1 MSVVRRI
8 SAAPV
13 KVQRRVRDARSTRWD
28 DHRAVVKAELVDAA
42 IRAIEKFGD
51 AVSMDDFAE
60 EAGASKPKLYRHF
73 GDRAGLYSAVAAR
86 LGSMMWES
94 AQSTLLSGQ
103 ADSTVDELFR
113 SAVSA
118 YVSLVDEHPAVVRFL
133 MTNHMFQY
141 SESGEGGAADQLRS
155 AMEIISD
162 EFARGLRE
170 VDAEES
176 PVAVAVASILG
187 AGLSATQ
194 WWIDHG
200 RQNGMSRD
208 MFAAH
213 LCQTSWGIIDGAAA
227 TVGVRFHRDRPL
239 GDPGFATRLDA
250 I

>member
-73 GDRAGLYSAVAAR
+73 GERAGLYSAVAAR

-208 MFAAH
+208 MFAAN

-250 I
+250 V

>member
-103 ADSTVDELFR
+103 EDSSVDELFR
-113 SAVSA
+113 SAISA
-118 YVSLVDEHPAVVRFL
+118 YVSLVDDHPAVVRFL

-170 VDAEES
+170 VGADES
-176 PVAVAVASILG
+176 LVAVAVASILG

-208 MFAAH
+208 LFAAH

-227 TVGVRFHRDRPL
+227 TVGVRFRRDRPF
-239 GDPGFATRLDA
+239 GDPAFATRLGLD
-250 I
+250 

>member
-103 ADSTVDELFR
+103 EDSSVDELFR
-113 SAVSA
+113 SAISA
-118 YVSLVDEHPAVVRFL
+118 YVSLVDDHPAVVRFL

-170 VDAEES
+170 VGADES
-176 PVAVAVASILG
+176 LVAVAVASILG

-208 MFAAH
+208 LFAAH

-227 TVGVRFHRDRPL
+227 TVGVRFHRDRPF
-239 GDPGFATRLDA
+239 GDPAFATRVDPV
-250 I
+250 

>member
-1 MSVVRRI
+1 MSLPTACVRHVLIGGRRSTILVAWWVMSVVRRI
-8 SAAPV
+8 SAAPPV

-28 DHRAVVKAELVDAA
+28 DHRAIVKAELVDAA

-103 ADSTVDELFR
+103 QDSVDELFR
-113 SAVSA
+113 SAISA

-141 SESGEGGAADQLRS
+141 SESGEGGGAADQLRS
-155 AMEIISD
+155 AMDIISD
-162 EFARGLRE
+162 EFARSLQSVGA
-170 VDAEES
+170 DES
-176 PVAVAVASILG
+176 LVAVVVASILG
-187 AGLSATQ
+187 
-194 WWIDHG
+194 G
-200 RQNGMSRD
+200 RAYQLPNGGS
-208 MFAAH
+208 
-213 LCQTSWGIIDGAAA
+213 I
-227 TVGVRFHRDRPL
+227 TVGSME
-239 GDPGFATRLDA
+239 
-250 I
+250 

>member
-103 ADSTVDELFR
+103 EDSSVDELFR
-113 SAVSA
+113 SAISA
-118 YVSLVDEHPAVVRFL
+118 YVSLVDDHPAVVRFL

-170 VDAEES
+170 VGADES
-176 PVAVAVASILG
+176 LVAVAVASILG

-208 MFAAH
+208 LFAAH

-227 TVGVRFHRDRPL
+227 TVGVRFHRDRPF
-239 GDPGFATRLDA
+239 GDPAFATRLDA
-250 I
+250 V

>member
-170 VDAEES
+170 VGAEES

-194 WWIDHG
+194 WWIDNG

-239 GDPGFATRLDA
+239 GNPGFATRLDA
-250 I
+250 V

>member
-51 AVSMDDFAE
+51 AVSMDDIAE

-103 ADSTVDELFR
+103 EDSSVDELFR
-113 SAVSA
+113 SAISA
-118 YVSLVDEHPAVVRFL
+118 YVSLVDDHPAVVRFL

-170 VDAEES
+170 VGADES
-176 PVAVAVASILG
+176 LVAVAVASILG

-208 MFAAH
+208 LFAAH

-227 TVGVRFHRDRPL
+227 TVGVRFHRDRPF
-239 GDPGFATRLDA
+239 GDPAFATRVDPV
-250 I
+250 

>member
-28 DHRAVVKAELVDAA
+28 DHRAIVKAGLVDAA

-103 ADSTVDELFR
+103 ADSSVDELFR
-113 SAVSA
+113 SAISA
-118 YVSLVDEHPAVVRFL
+118 YVSLVDDHPAVVRFL

-170 VDAEES
+170 VGAEES
-176 PVAVAVASILG
+176 LVAVAVASILG

-208 MFAAH
+208 LFAAH

-227 TVGVRFHRDRPL
+227 TVGVRFHRDRPF
-239 GDPGFATRLDA
+239 GDPAFATRVDPV
-250 I
+250 

>member
-227 TVGVRFHRDRPL
+227 TVGVRFHRDRSL

-250 I
+250 V

>member
-1 MSVVRRI
+1 
-8 SAAPV
+8 
-13 KVQRRVRDARSTRWD
+13 
-28 DHRAVVKAELVDAA
+28 
-42 IRAIEKFGD
+42 
-51 AVSMDDFAE
+51 
-60 EAGASKPKLYRHF
+60 
-73 GDRAGLYSAVAAR
+73 
-86 LGSMMWES
+86 
-94 AQSTLLSGQ
+94 
-103 ADSTVDELFR
+103 
-113 SAVSA
+113 
-118 YVSLVDEHPAVVRFL
+118 LVDEHPAVVRFL

-250 I
+250 V

>member
-227 TVGVRFHRDRPL
+227 TVGVRFQRDRPL

-250 I
+250 V

>member
-187 AGLSATQ
+187 AGISATQ

-250 I
+250 V

>member
-28 DHRAVVKAELVDAA
+28 DHRAIVKAGLVDAA

-60 EAGASKPKLYRHF
+60 EAGVSKPKLYRHF

-86 LGSMMWES
+86 LGSMIWES

-103 ADSTVDELFR
+103 QDSVDELFR
-113 SAVSA
+113 SAISA

-162 EFARGLRE
+162 EFARGLQS
-170 VDAEES
+170 VGADES
-176 PVAVAVASILG
+176 LVAVVVASILG

-200 RQNGMSRD
+200 RLNGMSKD
-208 MFAAH
+208 LFSAH
-213 LCQTSWGIIDGAAA
+213 LYQTSWGIIDGAAA
-227 TVGVRFHRDRPL
+227 TLGVRFRRDRPF
-239 GDPGFATRLDA
+239 GDPAFATRLGLD
-250 I
+250 

>member
-13 KVQRRVRDARSTRWD
+13 KVQRRARDARSTRWD

-250 I
+250 V

>member
-73 GDRAGLYSAVAAR
+73 GDKAGLYSAVAAR

-103 ADSTVDELFR
+103 EDSSVDELFR
-113 SAVSA
+113 SAISA
-118 YVSLVDEHPAVVRFL
+118 YVSLVDDHPAVVRFL

-170 VDAEES
+170 VGADES
-176 PVAVAVASILG
+176 LVAVAVASILG

-208 MFAAH
+208 LFAAH

-227 TVGVRFHRDRPL
+227 TVGVRFRRDRPF
-239 GDPGFATRLDA
+239 GDPAFATRLGLD
-250 I
+250 

>member
-28 DHRAVVKAELVDAA
+28 DHRAIVKAELVDAA

-103 ADSTVDELFR
+103 QDSVDELFR
-113 SAVSA
+113 SAISA

-155 AMEIISD
+155 AMDIISD
-162 EFARGLRE
+162 EFARSLQSVGA
-170 VDAEES
+170 DES
-176 PVAVAVASILG
+176 LVAVVVASILG
-187 AGLSATQ
+187 RAYQLP
-194 WWIDHG
+194 
-200 RQNGMSRD
+200 NGGS
-208 MFAAH
+208 
-213 LCQTSWGIIDGAAA
+213 I
-227 TVGVRFHRDRPL
+227 TVGSME
-239 GDPGFATRLDA
+239 
-250 I
+250 

>member
-51 AVSMDDFAE
+51 AVSMDDIAE

-103 ADSTVDELFR
+103 EDSSVDELFR
-113 SAVSA
+113 SAISA
-118 YVSLVDEHPAVVRFL
+118 YVSLVDDHPAVVRFL
-133 MTNHMFQY
+133 MTKHMFQY
-141 SESGEGGAADQLRS
+141 SESGEGGPADQLRS

-170 VDAEES
+170 VGGDES
-176 PVAVAVASILG
+176 LVAVAVASILG

-194 WWIDHG
+194 WWIDQG

-208 MFAAH
+208 LFAAH
-213 LCQTSWGIIDGAAA
+213 LRQTSWGIIDGAAA
-227 TVGVRFHRDRPL
+227 TVGVRFHRDRPF
-239 GDPGFATRLDA
+239 GDPAFATRVDPG
-250 I
+250 